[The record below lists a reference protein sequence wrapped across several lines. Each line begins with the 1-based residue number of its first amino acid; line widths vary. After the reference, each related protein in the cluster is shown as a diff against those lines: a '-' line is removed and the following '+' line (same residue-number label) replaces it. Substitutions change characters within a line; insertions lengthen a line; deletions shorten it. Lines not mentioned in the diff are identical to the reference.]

1 MGSSIISRYLTYN
14 QCSSTTEY
22 SQCFFD
28 IICSNEISAT
38 WGSRLMLCCGGIS
51 IAIKRSVYR
60 VIRIGVKH
68 CRRNQYSSYPDL
80 VIFCGFDRRSM
91 TMLGA
96 NIGITKHYR
105 LCLTRCW
112 IGSSPAQHSVSQW
125 ELKCNGLLPPCQ
137 RDTRIHSIPSIGL
150 LIASGGIE
158 PLVDD

>member
-1 MGSSIISRYLTYN
+1 
-14 QCSSTTEY
+14 
-22 SQCFFD
+22 
-28 IICSNEISAT
+28 
-38 WGSRLMLCCGGIS
+38 
-51 IAIKRSVYR
+51 
-60 VIRIGVKH
+60 
-68 CRRNQYSSYPDL
+68 
-80 VIFCGFDRRSM
+80 M